1 MKPIDLIDDVSFPYQ
16 RDKLIKQSSAYK
28 AALENNIDTDIIE
41 GKQPDENSGEIQFR
55 PLEQGEQRDLLKETL
70 DFFLKEVPKDTLIKV
85 SQGGL
90 ELGSFLNNVAYTL
103 DPMKDS
109 QDVSAYYETRDLLNS
124 YKQKL
129 SNWEDEDSPFVS
141 KMIGTLGQ
149 SQMYTYPIYKK
160 LTKSKVPKLHSFVI
174 ASSISE
180 ALAFS
185 KEMSF
190 LGVKPFSLIW

>member
-1 MKPIDLIDDVSFPYQ
+1 MSVLIMKQ
-16 RDKLIKQSSAYK
+16 
-28 AALENNIDTDIIE
+28 
-41 GKQPDENSGEIQFR
+41 
-55 PLEQGEQRDLLKETL
+55 
-70 DFFLKEVPKDTLIKV
+70 
-85 SQGGL
+85 
-90 ELGSFLNNVAYTL
+90 
-103 DPMKDS
+103 
-109 QDVSAYYETRDLLNS
+109 DLLNS

-160 LTKSKVPKLHSFVI
+160 ISKAYVPKLHSFVI

-185 KEMSF
+185 KDMSF
-190 LGVKPFSLIW
+190 LLIVNFIDQ

>member
-124 YKQKL
+124 YKQAVMLKNDHKY
-129 SNWEDEDSPFVS
+129 S
-141 KMIGTLGQ
+141 IG
-149 SQMYTYPIYKK
+149 
-160 LTKSKVPKLHSFVI
+160 VHN
-174 ASSISE
+174 
-180 ALAFS
+180 
-185 KEMSF
+185 
-190 LGVKPFSLIW
+190 GVQIFQF